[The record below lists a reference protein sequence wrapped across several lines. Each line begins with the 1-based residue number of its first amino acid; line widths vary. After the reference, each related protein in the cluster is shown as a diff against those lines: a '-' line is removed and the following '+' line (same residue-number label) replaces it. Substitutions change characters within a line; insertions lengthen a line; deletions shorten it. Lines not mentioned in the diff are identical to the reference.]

1 MLKLLYILLITL
13 VINIVEKKGRI
24 LMRCP
29 GRLVKGVF
37 FYPHIK
43 HYGRKACDPNKPNYK
58 VNRLTDIEKRLLVA
72 KGEGW
77 GGKDGLGVWA

>member
-13 VINIVEKKGRI
+13 VINTVEKKGRI

-43 HYGRKACDPNKPNYK
+43 HYVRKACDPSEPNYK
-58 VNRLTDIEKRLLVA
+58 TNRLTDIEKRLLVA
-72 KGEGW
+72 KGK
-77 GGKDGLGVWA
+77 GGGGRMD